1 MKAWRFIE
9 NNETRVK
16 QFFFL
21 KKVNIYPI
29 RVKLIF
35 SCDFRS
41 AFESSSKN
49 FYTLRKN

>member
-16 QFFFL
+16 QFFL
-21 KKVNIYPI
+21 KKKLIYPI
-29 RVKLIF
+29 RVKVIF

-41 AFESSSKN
+41 TFESSSKKLIH
-49 FYTLRKN
+49 FK

>member
-1 MKAWRFIE
+1 MKVWRFIE

-16 QFFFL
+16 QFFF
-21 KKVNIYPI
+21 KKLIYPI

-49 FYTLRKN
+49 CTVSKH

>member
-16 QFFFL
+16 QFFFFL
-21 KKVNIYPI
+21 KLIYPI

-49 FYTLRKN
+49 FYTLSKN